1 MDRSIPTMDLVL
13 VLTLQPISNLCEDE
27 REAGRIERGGGE
39 GKRTDARLTAHDIS
53 FLWYFFFHFF
63 SI

>member
-1 MDRSIPTMDLVL
+1 MDLML
-13 VLTLQPISNLCEDE
+13 VLILQLISNLCEDE

-39 GKRTDARLTAHDIS
+39 GKGTGARLTAHDIS
-53 FLWYFFFHFF
+53 FLWYFSFQSF